1 MSALKRCKAQMQQRM
16 LSAVQDAVKR
26 TAEDARAFAPVDT
39 GVLRGS
45 ITGLVQTSDSRV
57 SGEVMANSSH
67 ALYVEMGTGRRAAQP
82 YLRPA
87 LQQNSARFLQSL
99 RKIL

>member
-1 MSALKRCKAQMQQRM
+1 MSKLSRYKALVQQRM
-16 LSAVQDAVKR
+16 RFAVQDAAKR

-39 GVLRGS
+39 GALRGS
-45 ITGLVQTSDSRV
+45 ITSLVQA
-57 SGEVMANSSH
+57 SGAKASGDVLANSPH
-67 ALYVEMGTGRRAAQP
+67 ALYVEMGTSRRAAHP

-87 LQQNSARFLQSL
+87 LQQNKARFLQSL